1 MPFLDSRAHGLACTI
16 TVSNCT
22 RGNFFHMDNKGAAG
36 WAHSLDL
43 LRDIDPEWSEAYS
56 DLTVNPWL
64 SSALQAKEYQLIA
77 VGLSAAIG
85 NLDGAALRRHIWS
98 ALRAGATQAEILEVL
113 KMAAVLAI
121 HSMNVG
127 APILIEEAAAAG
139 QPYGEVAEI
148 TPPSCESL
156 HDLDPAWTDA
166 FVAAGAGFHGGGVLT
181 PKFVELIGIALDA
194 SISHMYVPGVRRH
207 VKAALGLGATREEI
221 VTVLKMCVS
230 QGADALYL
238 GVPIL
243 AEEAAIFASGLA
255 S

>member
-1 MPFLDSRAHGLACTI
+1 M

-22 RGNFFHMDNKGAAG
+22 RGKVFRMDNKGAAG

-43 LRDIDPEWSEAYS
+43 LRDLDPEWSEAYS

-64 SSALQAKEYQLIA
+64 SSTFQAKEYQLIA
-77 VGLSAAIG
+77 VALSSAIG
-85 NLDGAALRRHIWS
+85 NLDGPALRRHIWS
-98 ALRAGATQAEILEVL
+98 ALRAGATQVEILEVL
-113 KMAAVLAI
+113 KITAVLAI

-139 QPYGEVAEI
+139 RPYGEIPEV
-148 TPPSCESL
+148 TPPDCETL
-156 HDLDPAWTDA
+156 FDLDPIWTDA
-166 FVAAGAGFHGGGVLT
+166 FVAAGAGFHGSGVLT

-194 SISHMYVPGVRRH
+194 SISHMYAPGVRRH
-207 VKAALGLGATREEI
+207 VKAALDLGATPEEI
-221 VTVLKMCVS
+221 ITVLKLCVS